1 MIRVKMG
8 SREVHN
14 HFVANSRGTGVTP
27 ERVMAPV
34 EKYDQI
40 YPQGLLY
47 GAIIASVR
55 DYFKTKSA
63 GKYPEYHLAFCAHYV
78 TDLSQPLHNIEH
90 SPFNQ
95 RDHSLNSG
103 SLQFAKSL
111 FIKLKEQPSPNDY
124 RSQSSQNGRFGQP
137 LTSGRKVARK
147 QAKISPAGRGLSQDS
162 LGLFPKDRR
171 VLLIIDGTRS
181 PYPAFHKVIPSEPP
195 TDFKR

>member
-1 MIRVKMG
+1 MIRVKIG
-8 SREVHN
+8 SQEGHN
-14 HFVANSRGTGVTP
+14 HFVTNSRGTVVTP
-27 ERVMAPV
+27 ERVMAQV

-40 YPQGLLY
+40 DPQGLLY

-55 DYFKTKSA
+55 GYFKTKSA

-95 RDHSLNSG
+95 RYHSLNSG

-111 FIKLKEQPSPNDY
+111 FIKLKEQPSPNYY

-137 LTSGRKVARK
+137 LTTGRKIASGIPK
-147 QAKISPAGRGLSQDS
+147 ILPPAKAHAS
-162 LGLFPKDRR
+162 
-171 VLLIIDGTRS
+171 
-181 PYPAFHKVIPSEPP
+181 
-195 TDFKR
+195 